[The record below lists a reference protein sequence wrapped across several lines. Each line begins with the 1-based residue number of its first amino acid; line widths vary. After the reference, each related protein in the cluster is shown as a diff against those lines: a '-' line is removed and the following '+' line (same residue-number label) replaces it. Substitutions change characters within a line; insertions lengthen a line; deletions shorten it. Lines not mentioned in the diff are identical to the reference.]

1 MIFKDTFTIISLLSP
16 YLIPLYLLM
25 ASFFNQDLKGLFY
38 LIILTVNVYLTFMIS
53 KFINLESGLNSDSN
67 LCNFGP
73 FNGMLVSLGSTNNNS
88 LSINSSIIGFTLS
101 YLGYPMYKN
110 NNVNLSILV
119 MFMSLFT
126 INAFVQSS
134 NQCSTT
140 VSVLLGG
147 LIGMLIGYLVVLFFS
162 TSNLK
167 SLMYFDE
174 TIDGSKMCKV
184 SKQKFSCKRE
194 NIAGPTIDSV
204 ID

>member
-25 ASFFNQDLKGLFY
+25 SSFFNQDMKGLFY
-38 LIILTVNVYLTFMIS
+38 LVLLTINVYMTFMMS
-53 KFINLESGLNSDSN
+53 KFVNLESGLNSDSN
-67 LCNFGP
+67 FCNFGP
-73 FNGMLVSLGSTNNNS
+73 FNGLLVSMGSTNNNS

-101 YLGYPMYKN
+101 YLGYPMYLN
-110 NNVNLSILV
+110 ENVNLSIMV
-119 MFMSLFT
+119 MFMALFI

-134 NQCSTT
+134 NQCASN

-147 LIGMLIGYLVVLFFS
+147 LIGMLIGYLVVLFCS

-167 SLMYFDE
+167 TLMYFNE
-174 TIDGSKMCKV
+174 TIDNDGICKL
-184 SKQKFSCKRE
+184 SKQKFTCKRE
-194 NIAGPTIDSV
+194 SLSGPTIDNS